1 MSLKYILIAKFI
13 TIGVDLKTDIE
24 IAREADIQP
33 ISDIAEKIG
42 ITDNYLEPYGKHK
55 AKINLNINEDET
67 IAGRSEGKL
76 ILVTAMTPTP
86 AGEGKTTTTI
96 GLSDAMAS
104 LGHKTLTCVREP
116 SLGPC
121 FGMKGGGAGG
131 GMSQVIPMED
141 INLHFTGDFHAI
153 TSAHNL
159 LSAAL
164 DNHLHHGNL
173 LNIDHRKIV
182 WNRVLD
188 LNDRALRQAVIGLG
202 GPLNSIP
209 RQDTFSIT
217 AASEIMAIFCL
228 SKDIND
234 LRDNI
239 SSIIVAYSKDGKMIT
254 AKDLNV
260 QGAMTAL
267 LKDAINPNLVQTLE
281 GNPVLVHGGPFAN
294 IAHGCNSIAATKLA
308 MKLADYTVTEA
319 GFGSD
324 LGAEKFFDI
333 KCRKSGITP
342 NAVVLVATLQSLKT
356 HGGVPLS
363 DIKIENIDAVN
374 KGTENLKK
382 HIENIQEFNVPVVVA
397 INRFSH
403 DTDAEVSMV
412 KERCSDLGVDIV
424 ECNHWLHGGKGAIEL
439 ANAIVELCKNDNNFS
454 FLYPD
459 EMLLWDKIKTIATK
473 MYGAENIMADKAV
486 RTEIEKLQNNGF
498 GHLPICMAK
507 TPASL
512 STDPKL
518 KGRPKGFD
526 VPIREV
532 RLSAGAGFVVVLTG
546 DVITMPGLPKK
557 PAAEDIDIDENGLI
571 EGLF

>member
-1 MSLKYILIAKFI
+1 
-13 TIGVDLKTDIE
+13 LKTDIE

-42 ITDNYLEPYGKHK
+42 ITDNYLEPYGKYK
-55 AKINLNINEDET
+55 AKINLNINEDEI
-67 IAGRSEGKL
+67 IAGQSEGKL

-382 HIENIQEFNVPVVVA
+382 HIENIQEFSVPVVVA

>member
-1 MSLKYILIAKFI
+1 M
-13 TIGVDLKTDIE
+13 KTDIE

-42 ITDNYLEPYGKHK
+42 ITDNYLEPYGKYK

-67 IAGRSEGKL
+67 IVGQSEGKL

-234 LRDNI
+234 LRNNI

-439 ANAIVELCKNDNNFS
+439 ANAIVELCKNDNDFS

>member
-1 MSLKYILIAKFI
+1 M
-13 TIGVDLKTDIE
+13 KTDIE

-42 ITDNYLEPYGKHK
+42 ITDNYLEPYGKYK
-55 AKINLNINEDET
+55 AKINLNINEDEI
-67 IAGRSEGKL
+67 IAGQSEGKL

-234 LRDNI
+234 LRNNI

-439 ANAIVELCKNDNNFS
+439 ANAIVELCKNDNDFS

>member
-1 MSLKYILIAKFI
+1 M
-13 TIGVDLKTDIE
+13 KTDIE

-42 ITDNYLEPYGKHK
+42 ITDNYLEPYGKYK
-55 AKINLNINEDET
+55 AKINLNINEDEI
-67 IAGRSEGKL
+67 IAGQSEGKL

>member
-1 MSLKYILIAKFI
+1 M
-13 TIGVDLKTDIE
+13 KTDIE

-67 IAGRSEGKL
+67 IAGQSEGKL

-234 LRDNI
+234 LRNNI

-363 DIKIENIDAVN
+363 DTKRENIDAVN

-439 ANAIVELCKNDNNFS
+439 ANAIVELCKNDNDFS

>member
-1 MSLKYILIAKFI
+1 M
-13 TIGVDLKTDIE
+13 KTDIE

-67 IAGRSEGKL
+67 IAGQSEGKL

-234 LRDNI
+234 LRNNI

-403 DTDAEVSMV
+403 DTDAEVNMV

-439 ANAIVELCKNDNNFS
+439 ANAIVELCKNDNDFS

>member
-1 MSLKYILIAKFI
+1 M
-13 TIGVDLKTDIE
+13 KTDIE

-42 ITDNYLEPYGKHK
+42 ITDNYLEPYGKYK

-67 IAGRSEGKL
+67 IAGQSEGKL

-412 KERCSDLGVDIV
+412 KERCDDLGVDIV